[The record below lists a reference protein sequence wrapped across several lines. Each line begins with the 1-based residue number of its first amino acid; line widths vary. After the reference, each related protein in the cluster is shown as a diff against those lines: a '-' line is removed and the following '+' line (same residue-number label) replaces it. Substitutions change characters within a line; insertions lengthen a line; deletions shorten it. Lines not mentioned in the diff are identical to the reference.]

1 MVLEIIAIVCL
12 TTAIVG
18 ATVLIDYERAVKGMK
33 SFFWTKGGDE

>member
-1 MVLEIIAIVCL
+1 MVLGIIAVVCL

-18 ATVLIDYERAVKGMK
+18 TVIFIDYGRAVKGKK

>member
-1 MVLEIIAIVCL
+1 MILKIIAIICL

-18 ATVLIDYERAVKGMK
+18 ATVLIDYERAVKGKK